1 MLFRPCSKT
10 SDIREQQPGL
20 HLVNSDRRGFQTVC
34 TEIWV
39 FARRFDSQDP
49 SNAAE
54 WHETQS
60 TTGISRKPPIESARS
75 CKDSGLAT
83 SKDELIITFA

>member
-1 MLFRPCSKT
+1 VLFRPGSET
-10 SDIREQQPGL
+10 SDIREQQPSL
-20 HLVNSDRRGFQTVC
+20 HLVNSDRRGFQTVS
-34 TEIWV
+34 TEIGV
-39 FARRFDSQDP
+39 LTGRFDSKDP

-54 WHETQS
+54 WHETEW
-60 TTGISRKPPIESARS
+60 TTGIRRQPPIESARS